1 MADIMRSM
9 LVREIGEFPLIDKLA
24 QAIAE
29 DNGSLIQKLDESGF
43 RTVLTIGDDAAAW
56 DGPPGIRVL
65 TTDTMVEAV
74 HFNLDYTDWRDLG
87 WKALATNLSDIAAM
101 GCSPTY
107 SVVTLG
113 LRGDLPVEGLL
124 DMYRGMM
131 DVSTKHG
138 GALVGGDIVKSPV
151 FFVTVAMEGASPGSG
166 ATILRRDTAKPGD
179 LIAVTGHLG
188 CSSGGLRMLMS
199 GEEVQSEAAR
209 NHLRD
214 AHNRPVPQIKTGL
227 LLAEHGVYTAMDISD
242 GLVNDLAKMCRASKV
257 GARLNADS
265 IPADDIL
272 KASFPDDWLDLAL
285 GGGEDY
291 ELLFTASASAMNDLQ
306 SIVDVPISVV
316 GKVTEDENSVVITDS
331 DGNAM
336 AVGHGGWNH
345 FE

>member
-1 MADIMRSM
+1 MRSM

-24 QAIAE
+24 QTIAE
-29 DNGSLIQKLDESGF
+29 DNGSLIQRLNERGF
-43 RTVLTIGDDAAAW
+43 RTLLTIGDDAAAW
-56 DGPPGIRVL
+56 DGPPGTRVL

-107 SVVTLG
+107 SIVTLG
-113 LRGDLPVEGLL
+113 LRGDLPVDGLL

-131 DVSTKHG
+131 DVSKVHG
-138 GALVGGDIVKSPV
+138 GALVGGDIVKSPA
-151 FFVTVAMEGASPGSG
+151 FFVTVAMQGAAPSSD
-166 ATILRRDTAKPGD
+166 ATILRRDTARPGD
-179 LIAVTGHLG
+179 LIAVTGPLG

-199 GEEVQSEAAR
+199 GAEVRGDVAR
-209 NHLRD
+209 DHLRD
-214 AHNRPVPQIKTGL
+214 THNRPVPQVKIGL
-227 LLAEHGVYTAMDISD
+227 LLAEHGVLTAMDVSD
-242 GLVNDLAKMCRASKV
+242 GLVNDLAKICRASKV
-257 GARLNADS
+257 GARLNAGS
-265 IPADDIL
+265 IPADAIL

-291 ELLFTASASAMNDLQ
+291 ELLFTASASVINGLQ

-316 GKVTEDENSVVITDS
+316 GEITDGDNSVAVIGS
-331 DGNAM
+331 DGKAM

-345 FE
+345 FES